1 MAHRTAPLAMRFSV
15 FQLSRQGGRE
25 KNEDRMGYCYT
36 RQAGLFAVADGMGGH
51 PEGEVASQ
59 LALQV
64 LSNQFQRECVTSLDH
79 PLDFLQRAIGVA
91 HRQLLAYARQ
101 RRMADSPRTTLVACI
116 LQQGTAWWAHCGDSR
131 LYLLRGSDLVTRTR
145 DHSYA
150 ELRAALQ
157 APPNARAANRNVLF
171 TCLGSPVDPVVDGVG
186 PLALKTGDRLLLCS
200 DGLWDNISDVDIARQ
215 MCADSIDRTVP
226 RLVEQALLAGG
237 ARCDNVTALAVEW
250 ESSESPVASAGDVP
264 PEAEPDFPS
273 TLQWGADDTAM
284 AATAPAGFDDAEL
297 DRSIDQL
304 NRTLRDKKKFPP

>member
-1 MAHRTAPLAMRFSV
+1 MRFSV

-36 RQAGLFAVADGMGGH
+36 RQAGMFAVADGMGGH

-64 LSNQFQRECVTSLDH
+64 LSTQFQRECLPTLDN
-79 PLDFLQRAIGVA
+79 PLNFLQRAIGVA

-101 RRMADSPRTTLVACI
+101 RGMADSPRTTLVACI
-116 LQQGTAWWAHCGDSR
+116 LQQGTVWWAHCGDSR
-131 LYLLRGSDLVTRTR
+131 LYLLRGRDLLARTR

-157 APPNARAANRNVLF
+157 TPEQARATNRNVLF
-171 TCLGSPVDPVVDGVG
+171 TCLGSPIDPVIDGVG
-186 PLALKTGDRLLLCS
+186 PLPLQGGDRLLLCS
-200 DGLWDNISDVDIARQ
+200 DGLWDNISDADIARQ
-215 MCADSIDRTVP
+215 MSAETIDRTVP

-250 ESSESPVASAGDVP
+250 ESSDGPEPIADTLPESVDQ
-264 PEAEPDFPS
+264 DFPS
-273 TLQWGADDTAM
+273 TLRWGDDDATVAPTA
-284 AATAPAGFDDAEL
+284 AAAFDDAEL

-304 NRTLRDKKKFPP
+304 NRALRGKKKLD